1 MSAKTLSTKT
11 FRLQLLRGLSLS
23 MGLALLLAH
32 ESAIAFPRSGMTIAQ
47 SNSRSSDRNSST
59 NRDVVVDTEGDTAPT
74 SRRDPRTTDP
84 ITRATRFSCQTVNGE
99 YTVVYQPESQPGE
112 FFQWARPSA
121 LGGGWSPQRRCN
133 EIARRLESYR
143 PDGLLEMTT
152 GVENSYNT
160 VCVTTERNPSCRIVF
175 TVPPGQD
182 PISTRDRV
190 FENLTVADSGQPT
203 DAVSTYR
210 GRQSEIGDLINLGR
224 EALGGKKR
232 TSAKNINLKPFLDAK
247 DGGTGAKLDDAV
259 QVKQNNS
266 QPRLNPGNF
275 R

>member
-1 MSAKTLSTKT
+1 MSAKTFK
-11 FRLQLLRGLSLS
+11 LQLLRGLSLS

-32 ESAIAFPRSGMTIAQ
+32 ESAIAFPRQGMTIAQ
-47 SNSRSSDRNSST
+47 VNSRSGT
-59 NRDVVVDTEGDTAPT
+59 RDVVVDTEGDPTPT
-74 SRRDPRTTDP
+74 SRNPSTTDP
-84 ITRATRFSCQTVNGE
+84 VTRATRFSCQIVNGE
-99 YTVVYQPESQPGE
+99 YTVVYQPESQPGS

-121 LGGGWSPQRRCN
+121 MGGGWSPQRRCN

-190 FENLTVADSGQPT
+190 FENLTVADSGRQI
-203 DAVSTYR
+203 DAVNTYQ
-210 GRQSEIGDLINLGR
+210 GRQGGISDLINLGR
-224 EALGGKKR
+224 EALGGKSR
-232 TSAKNINLKPFLDAK
+232 TSAQNLNLKPFLDAK
-247 DGGTGAKLDDAV
+247 DGGTGAKLEDAV
-259 QVKQNNS
+259 RVQQNNS
-266 QPRLNPGNF
+266 QWRLNPGNF